1 MDSFLL
7 KLDKGRKIKMNID
20 EENEIE
26 ISAEMAEELSNQK
39 GDED

>member
-1 MDSFLL
+1 MKKIFY
-7 KLDKGRKIKMNID
+7 KNKIRRKIKMNID